1 MTLLTATLAG
11 SVTKMPN
18 TADVSTSAS
27 RAPRPSMSLRAR
39 HAAATRQRIIDAAT
53 RLFVEHGYVAT
64 TIDHIAAAADISPRT
79 FFRYF
84 PTKEDVL
91 FHDVDERIARFQ
103 EMLSERPSDEP
114 SPAALVHVLCAMVE
128 QIDNTPH
135 LELIVKVKTDG
146 LGEHDIKRAAV
157 EHTGM
162 QLVLATLAAR
172 ANTTPD
178 DLALRATTAAVMA
191 CFDIALKDWIDT
203 NPRGRFRDVFD
214 ATLTACA
221 HHLPTGCVT
230 QN

>member
-1 MTLLTATLAG
+1 M
-11 SVTKMPN
+11 
-18 TADVSTSAS
+18 S
-27 RAPRPSMSLRAR
+27 RRAR

-53 RLFVEHGYVAT
+53 QLFAAHGYPAT
-64 TIDHIAAAADISPRT
+64 TIDQIAAEADIAPRT

-91 FHDVDERIARFQ
+91 FHDVDERIAQFQ
-103 EMLSERPSDEP
+103 EMVAERPPDEP
-114 SPAALVHVLCAMVE
+114 SAVALVRVLCAMVE

-135 LELIVKVKTDG
+135 LEMIVRIKTDG

-157 EHTGM
+157 EDTGM
-162 QLVLATLAAR
+162 RLVLATLAAR
-172 ANTTPD
+172 TNTTPD
-178 DLALRATTAAVMA
+178 DLALRATVAAVMA
-191 CFDIALKDWIDT
+191 CFDIALKDWLDT

-221 HHLPTGCVT
+221 HHLPAGCVT